1 MLNEWIKHRDIE
13 MVPYECSNVGGE
25 EEFELTASLLN
36 VFIMLQSEEGSLGPC
51 IG

>member
-1 MLNEWIKHRDIE
+1 MNEWIKHRDIE
-13 MVPYECSNVGGE
+13 MVQYECNNVGGE

-36 VFIMLQSEEGSLGPC
+36 VLCPGVREGPC